1 MHGEILLDRQR
12 PAERRRGHASGLLGT
27 AGDRRGLGCG
37 RPPRFAWR
45 RNGCRGDRRARPR
58 GEAGPLR
65 PDVHAYLTGDVLN
78 LIVLECVEIDHHA
91 HDVRLELRVADVLD
105 AAAIQA
111 VVQRGRRGETHAREI
126 DDEAGGIGERE
137 VCDLGAALHVD
148 DDVDFAAGR
157 QDTDPAHLP
166 VANRRPGKGPGNG
179 GREQGRKEQQS
190 LHGVSSCLAS
200 DNVSCR
206 SNPNSCTVNT
216 TSRGRICVTFR
227 RPTMSPAF
235 TR

>member
-1 MHGEILLDRQR
+1 MH
-12 PAERRRGHASGLLGT
+12 AH
-27 AGDRRGLGCG
+27 
-37 RPPRFAWR
+37 
-45 RNGCRGDRRARPR
+45 
-58 GEAGPLR
+58 
-65 PDVHAYLTGDVLN
+65 LTGDVLD
-78 LIVLECVEIDHHA
+78 LIVLECIEIDHHA
-91 HDVRLELRVADVLD
+91 DDVRLELRVADVLD

-137 VCDLGAALHVD
+137 VRDLGVALHVD
-148 DDVDFAAGR
+148 DDVDFARGGKNTHPADFAVPAGAA
-157 QDTDPAHLP
+157 D
-166 VANRRPGKGPGNG
+166 RRPRKGPGSDDGEHHRQAKND
-179 GREQGRKEQQS
+179 